1 MNIHEYLII
10 EIKSS
15 VVKFHQIGRFDFRLM
30 TTNIDFSIIQQ
41 FNNSIIELIFL
52 NGFIKGDLLYI

>member
-30 TTNIDFSIIQQ
+30 TTDIDF
-41 FNNSIIELIFL
+41 
-52 NGFIKGDLLYI
+52 